1 MDEAG
6 IVERFILA
14 RQSPNINYFA
24 LDLVCSDF
32 EAERLAEAA
41 RKMQQAN
48 ALGYFSEVIEKALL
62 NGYTRKNAV
71 VPGCDELVELKVEF
85 PGFEKKRKSLAQLQE
100 LLYIPEQESE
110 WEFLYVSLDPSIEDF
125 TRRNWNTHLE
135 QKWRIHAGLTVEE
148 MADWL
153 DRYFRGKTEEEVR
166 GEFVFDGRTFSV
178 LQRETSERPDWY

>member
-41 RKMQQAN
+41 KRMQQAN

-85 PGFEKKRKSLAQLQE
+85 PGFEKKRKSLAGLHE
-100 LLYIPEQESE
+100 LLYIPDSE
-110 WEFLYVSLDPSIEDF
+110 WEFLYTAMGEKINKVIKKSWDTP
-125 TRRNWNTHLE
+125 LE
-135 QKWRIHAGLTVEE
+135 RKWHIHAGLTPEE

-153 DRYFRGKTEEEVR
+153 HIYFRWYVEDEVKGMYR
-166 GEFVFDGRTFSV
+166 FTQEDYDILTAWKGDF
-178 LQRETSERPDWY
+178 